1 MNKWR
6 LLLILLLS
14 GFPAVAAAAALQTMK
29 PVVLY
34 DAPSAQA
41 RPLLILAGGFPLK
54 EISRVD
60 GWYKV
65 TGSGNDTGWVA
76 AGEVREKRAAIVIT
90 GRAAVRVDPHPAA
103 AAVFFAQRNVVLEVL
118 QSAASGW
125 LKVAHPDGETGYL
138 QKSDS
143 WQNF

>member
-1 MNKWR
+1 MKQCR
-6 LLLILLLS
+6 FYLLLVAWL
-14 GFPAVAAAAALQTMK
+14 PAVAAAAPLQTVK
-29 PVVLY
+29 PAVMY
-34 DAPSAQA
+34 DAPSGQA

-65 TGSGNDTGWVA
+65 SDYNNDIGWIA
-76 AGEVREKRAAIVIT
+76 AGEVRSHRAAVIVVGRAAI
-90 GRAAVRVDPHPAA
+90 RVDPHPAA
-103 AAVFFAQRNVVLEVL
+103 AAVFFAQRGVVLDIL
-118 QSAASGW
+118 QPAADNGW
-125 LKVAHPDGETGYL
+125 LKVVHPDGETGYL